1 MQNTSF
7 RSYLRR
13 SFLRPMILFLLSTYL
28 LLVLALLALFFFS
41 TIQISHKENRSLSL
55 QLEVKIQQVLY
66 TAQKIANDKQLQ
78 AAVARKSTTIAV
90 NEFIYKQIN
99 ALELPSIFVFFTDEN
114 VLLSNLSPMDLE
126 SFLKSELMR
135 MLPYANFPLQE
146 KSNLQFSQ
154 QSIAY
159 EYIYQVSK
167 DAYFY
172 IGIPHKVLE
181 EQLANTKSDILCL
194 VDAYQNIL
202 YTGQP
207 QLYTTLGKMVQDFPK
222 NGIYSLGNGR
232 YYVSQSYL
240 LNNSLRL
247 LHFYSLLLYE
257 TLLFYASI
265 LIPLLAL
272 GMSFIAY
279 WVSDKLAQKSLKPI
293 QVIVDTI
300 QSQDLSLRIQKNTF
314 TEFQPLYQEFN
325 QMLNRIEQ
333 LLQNNAQLHEHKR
346 LLELKQLKA
355 RFNPHFVFNILESIR
370 FVMYSDLNKAGDMLV
385 SFGNILR
392 YQIDNTQSKVSLKED
407 LDYVAQYLHL
417 QKLRYS
423 EELKYKIQLA
433 PSLEDLHIPKLLIQ
447 PLVENAIKHGYRQG
461 HTLEILVEVE
471 NTGKSVWIKVWDN
484 GRGFPEEFNWEEI
497 CQADS
502 PHIGLYNTHRFIQLS
517 YGEGFG
523 LHIQSGKR
531 TCVSIE
537 LAKEENHV

>member
-1 MQNTSF
+1 MKNASF
-7 RSYLRR
+7 RSYLRL

-28 LLVLALLALFFFS
+28 LLILALLALFFFS
-41 TIQISHKENRSLSL
+41 TIQISHKENKALAL
-55 QLEVKIQQVLY
+55 QLEEKIQQVLT
-66 TAQKIANDKQLQ
+66 TAQNIAKHKELQ
-78 AAVARKSTTIAV
+78 TAASKKSTTITT
-90 NEFIYKQIN
+90 NELIYKQIN
-99 ALELPSIFVFFTDEN
+99 ALDFPSIFVFFTEES
-114 VLLSNLSPMDLE
+114 VLLSNLSPIDLE
-126 SFLKSELMR
+126 GFLKSELIR
-135 MLPYANFPLQE
+135 MLPYAKFPLHE

-159 EYIYQVSK
+159 ESIEQVSK
-167 DAYFY
+167 NAYFY
-172 IGIPHKVLE
+172 IGIRHKSLE
-181 EQLANTKSDILCL
+181 EHLANTKSDMLCL

-207 QLYTTLGKMVQDFPK
+207 QLYATLGKMAQDFPK
-222 NGIYSLGNGR
+222 NGIYSLENGR
-232 YYVSQSYL
+232 YYISQSFL

-293 QVIVDTI
+293 QVVIDTI

-355 RFNPHFVFNILESIR
+355 KFNPHFVFNILESIR
-370 FVMYSDLNKAGDMLV
+370 FVMYSDLDKASDMLV

-392 YQIDNTQSKVSLKED
+392 YQIDSTESKVSLKED
-407 LDYVAQYLHL
+407 LDYVTQYLRL
-417 QKLRYS
+417 QKLRYG
-423 EELKYKIQLA
+423 EELQYRVEL
-433 PSLEDLHIPKLLIQ
+433 PLTLEKLFIPKLLIQ
-447 PLVENAIKHGYRQG
+447 PLVENAIKHGYHQG
-461 HTLEILVEVE
+461 HCLEILLEIE
-471 NTGKSVWIKVWDN
+471 DAEKSVWIKVWDN
-484 GRGFPEEFNWEEI
+484 GRGFSKDFNWEEI

-502 PHIGLYNTHRFIQLS
+502 PHIGLYNTHRLIQLS
-517 YGEGFG
+517 YGENFG
-523 LHIQSGKR
+523 LHIQSGMH